1 MKQGLALLLAGL
13 GLAGCSA
20 WQGGSTA
27 VAPVAVASAQL
38 EPSVPTGI
46 APVAAA
52 PAAGQTGAWGATG
65 AEPLAR
71 ANDGSFAVVP
81 SAAAEAA
88 LAPSVPDGTSNVAA
102 VAPNG
107 TAALV
112 PAAAARATGTRPS
125 APARTSPP
133 RRPEAV
139 SDAANPVGFA
149 LATSHPVGQSVYPR
163 SGGGAAAACSGYSS
177 GVSAQQAFLMAGGP
191 QSDRLGLDPDGDGY
205 ACSFDPEPYRR
216 AARG

>member
-1 MKQGLALLLAGL
+1 MKQGLALLVAGL
-13 GLAGCSA
+13 GLAGCSS

-27 VAPVAVASAQL
+27 VAPISVASAQL
-38 EPSVPTGI
+38 QPSLATGI

-52 PAAGQTGAWGATG
+52 APEGRTGAWGATG
-65 AEPLAR
+65 TEPLAR
-71 ANDGSFAVVP
+71 VNDGSFAVVP
-81 SAAAEAA
+81 SAVAEAA
-88 LAPSVPDGTSNVAA
+88 LQPSAPEGTSNVAP
-102 VAPNG
+102 VAAKG
-107 TAALV
+107 ATGLV
-112 PAAAARATGTRPS
+112 PAAAARNTGTRAA

-139 SDAANPVGFA
+139 TDASNPVGFA

-163 SGGGAAAACSGYSS
+163 SGTGTAGACSGYSS
-177 GVSAQQAFLMAGGP
+177 GVSAQQAFLKAGGP